1 MQEAAYEF
9 PRTRLLPR
17 TRVNKAAALSAC
29 SKRGLGCLAH
39 PSPPGLER
47 LAYSCPVS
55 PPPSNMVRYVGSEQ
69 A

>member
-39 PSPPGLER
+39 PSPPGLEQ
-47 LAYSCPVS
+47 LALLALSDSPCPTW
-55 PPPSNMVRYVGSEQ
+55 
-69 A
+69 